1 MATPL
6 PATLWVMDKE
16 DLGKRGS
23 AVFVRGEELIPTCPL
38 LRTGLP
44 KLSPSSSC
52 LQSAEPLPPKG
63 SAGWGGVGWGGK
75 EAGEPWLAREGQ
87 ELL

>member
-1 MATPL
+1 
-6 PATLWVMDKE
+6 MDKE

-63 SAGWGGVGWGGK
+63 RVPATARWGGVGWGGK